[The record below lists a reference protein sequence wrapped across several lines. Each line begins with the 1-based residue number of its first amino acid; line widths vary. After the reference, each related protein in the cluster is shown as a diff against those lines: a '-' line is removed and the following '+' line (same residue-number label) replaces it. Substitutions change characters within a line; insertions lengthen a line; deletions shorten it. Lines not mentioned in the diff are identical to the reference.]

1 MMTSTSTLG
10 ATEQIAPVAL
20 QMAPR
25 PGATPRPV
33 ALVSGGSRGIGR
45 AVVLA
50 LAESDYDVAF
60 CFQSNRTEATAV
72 EQAADAAG
80 GKATG
85 TACDVSDKAAVSR
98 WIADVEANVGAI
110 ELVVNVAGI
119 TRDRAMVTMD
129 PADWDR
135 VIDVNLTGTFNVCR
149 VAAFAMLRRR
159 RGCIINM
166 SSVSGVYGN
175 AGQANYAASKAGI
188 IGLSSTI
195 AKELG
200 PYGIRVN
207 VVAPGLIETDMTSK
221 LGDKRL
227 AGLLGG
233 IPLRRIGQVE
243 EVAQTVKFLASSHAS
258 YISGQ
263 VIGVDGGLVF

>member
-1 MMTSTSTLG
+1 MGDMITNPSSLDL
-10 ATEQIAPVAL
+10 TEESV
-20 QMAPR
+20 PR
-25 PGATPRPV
+25 RV

-50 LAESDYDVAF
+50 LCASQYDVAF
-60 CFQSNRTEATAV
+60 CYQSNHVEAAAV
-72 EQAADAAG
+72 EQAASGQG
-80 GKATG
+80 GRAFG
-85 TACDVSDKAAVSR
+85 TACDVSDKDAVTR
-98 WIADVEANVGAI
+98 WIKNVEATVGPI

-159 RGCIINM
+159 RGCIVNM

-207 VVAPGLIETDMTSK
+207 VVAPGLIETDMTAK
-221 LGDKRL
+221 LDDKRL
-227 AGLLGG
+227 SALLGG
-233 IPLRRIGQVE
+233 VPLRRIGQVE
-243 EVAQTVKFLASSHAS
+243 EVAETVKFLASRHAS

>member
-1 MMTSTSTLG
+1 MITSTSTLG

-25 PGATPRPV
+25 PVATPRPV

-60 CFQSNRTEATAV
+60 CFQSNRTE
-72 EQAADAAG
+72 
-80 GKATG
+80 
-85 TACDVSDKAAVSR
+85 
-98 WIADVEANVGAI
+98 IADVEANVGAI

-207 VVAPGLIETDMTSK
+207 VVAPGLIETDMTAK

>member
-1 MMTSTSTLG
+1 MSAAFTQDL
-10 ATEQIAPVAL
+10 TEAP
-20 QMAPR
+20 QAPDGPPAAR
-25 PGATPRPV
+25 RPV

-50 LAESDYDVAF
+50 LAAGGYDVAF
-60 CFQSNRTEATAV
+60 CFQSNRTEATNV
-72 EQAADAAG
+72 ERAAEAAG
-80 GKATG
+80 GKALG
-85 TACDVSDKAAVSR
+85 VACDVSDKAAVSR
-98 WIADVEANVGAI
+98 WIAEVEATVGAI

-119 TRDRAMVTMD
+119 TRDRTMVTMD

-159 RGCIINM
+159 RGCIVNM

-207 VVAPGLIETDMTSK
+207 VVAPGLIETDMTAK

-227 AGLLGG
+227 AAMLGG
-233 IPLRRIGQVE
+233 IPLRRIGQAE
-243 EVAQTVKFLASSHAS
+243 EVAEAVKFLASPHAS

>member
-1 MMTSTSTLG
+1 MNDFASTLSLTRQSPPAG
-10 ATEQIAPVAL
+10 A
-20 QMAPR
+20 
-25 PGATPRPV
+25 PGV

-50 LAESDYDVAF
+50 LAAGGYDVAF
-60 CFQSNRTEATAV
+60 CFQSNRAMADDV
-72 EQAADAAG
+72 ERIAAAAG
-80 GKATG
+80 GHALG
-85 TACDVSDKAAVSR
+85 TACDVSDKAEVQR
-98 WIADVEANVGAI
+98 WIGNVEAYAGAI

-119 TRDRAMVTMD
+119 TRDRAMVMMD
-129 PADWDR
+129 PDDWDR

-149 VAAFAMLRRR
+149 AAAFAMLRRR

-166 SSVSGVYGN
+166 SSVCGVYGN

-188 IGLSSTI
+188 IGLSASM

-207 VVAPGLIETDMTSK
+207 VVAPGLIETDMTGK

-227 AGLLGG
+227 AAMLGLV
-233 IPLRRIGQVE
+233 PLRRIGQAH
-243 EVAQTVKFLASSHAS
+243 EVAETVKFLASPQAS